1 LKPKKTI
8 FDTKNKESLE
18 LMKKVSLR
26 NISEEVNSI
35 VTMNGWLQIKRGN
48 NHIQFLQIRNSGKI
62 IQVVAE
68 KEKFSEDDFLK
79 IKSLHQ
85 ECSLELVGMVVKSDK
100 AEGGFEILL
109 ESFRVIGES
118 IDYPITPKEHGTDF
132 LHNNRHLW
140 LRSKKQLAILQIRNE
155 LSFQIR
161 SFFYEENYLLLDT
174 PILTGSVG
182 ESAGTLFETEYFD
195 LGKAYLAQ
203 TGQLYLETGIFAHDK
218 VYCFGPTFRAE
229 KSKTR
234 RHLTEFW
241 MLEAETANFG
251 NEENILL
258 QDRFVRTVIK
268 RTIEKCR
275 MELKHLERDVEKLL
289 SYIEKPFPWIT
300 YDRAIEI
307 LQEKKES
314 IQWGEDI
321 NAERE
326 NILTEYHSSA
336 LFIKNYPRNIKA
348 FYMKQN
354 PENPSTV
361 LCADLIAPEGV
372 GEIIGG
378 SEREEDF
385 QKIIQRI
392 KEEGLEE
399 ESYSW
404 YLDLRK
410 YGSVPHS
417 GFGLGLERLIAWIA
431 GLPHV
436 RECIPYPRLMGRLDP

>member
-1 LKPKKTI
+1 MESISLKNISDFIGKT
-8 FDTKNKESLE
+8 
-18 LMKKVSLR
+18 VSLK
-26 NISEEVNSI
+26 
-35 VTMNGWLQIKRGN
+35 GWLQIKRGN
-48 NHIQFLQIRNSGKI
+48 NHIQFLQIRNSGRI
-62 IQVVAE
+62 IQVVVE
-68 KEKFSEDDFLK
+68 KEKFSEEDFTK
-79 IKSLHQ
+79 IKTFHQ
-85 ECSLELVGMVVKSDK
+85 EMSLELIGTVVESIKSDL
-100 AEGGFEILL
+100 GYEIILDSYSIL
-109 ESFRVIGES
+109 GDS

-140 LRSKKQLAILQIRNE
+140 LRSKRQLAILQIRNE
-155 LSFQIR
+155 LSYAIR
-161 SFFYEENYLLLDT
+161 SFFYKQNYVLLDT

-203 TGQLYLETGIFAHDK
+203 TGQLYLETGIFAHDR

-241 MLEAETANFG
+241 MLEAETANFD
-251 NEENILL
+251 NETNIQF
-258 QDRFVRTVIK
+258 QDLFIRTVIK
-268 RTIEKCR
+268 ETIEKCKT
-275 MELKHLERDVEKLL
+275 ELKVLERDIDKLNQF
-289 SYIEKPFPWIT
+289 IEKPFTVISYDQAIT
-300 YDRAIEI
+300 I
-307 LQEKKES
+307 LQSKKEE

-326 NILTEYHSSA
+326 SILTEHYNGA
-336 LFIKNYPRNIKA
+336 IFIKNYPRSIKA

-354 PENPSTV
+354 PENPKSV

-378 SEREEDF
+378 SEREEGLE
-385 QKIIQRI
+385 KIIERI
-392 KEEGLEE
+392 KEEELSL

-431 GLPHV
+431 GLSHV
-436 RECIPYPRLMGRLDP
+436 RECIPFPRLMGRLDP

>member
-1 LKPKKTI
+1 MESISLKNI
-8 FDTKNKESLE
+8 SDYVG
-18 LMKKVSLR
+18 KKVTLK
-26 NISEEVNSI
+26 
-35 VTMNGWLQIKRGN
+35 GWLQIKRGN

-62 IQVVAE
+62 TQVVVE
-68 KEKFSEDDFLK
+68 KEKFTEDEFSK

-85 ECSLELVGMVVKSDK
+85 EMSLELFGTVVESLKSDL
-100 AEGGFEILL
+100 GFEIIL
-109 ESFRVIGES
+109 EKYTIIGES
-118 IDYPITPKEHGTDF
+118 FEYPITPKDHGTDF

-155 LSFQIR
+155 LSFAIR
-161 SFFYEENYLLLDT
+161 NFFYKQNYVLLDT

-195 LGKAYLAQ
+195 IGKAYLAQ
-203 TGQLYLETGIFAHDK
+203 TGQLYLETGIFAHDR

-241 MLEAETANFG
+241 MLEAETANFD
-251 NEENILL
+251 NEENIKF
-258 QDRFVRTVIK
+258 QDFFIRTVVK
-268 RTIEKCR
+268 ETIEKCTS
-275 MELKHLERDVEKLL
+275 ELKVLERDVEKLKL
-289 SYIEKPFPWIT
+289 FIQNPFLVISYDE
-300 YDRAIEI
+300 AIST
-307 LQEKKES
+307 LQSKKED
-314 IQWGEDI
+314 INWGEDI

-326 NILTEYHSSA
+326 SILTDHYNGA

-354 PENPSTV
+354 PENPKTV

-378 SEREEDF
+378 SEREEGLD
-385 QKIIQRI
+385 KLMERI
-392 KEEGLEE
+392 REEELSL

>member
-1 LKPKKTI
+1 MESISLKNISDFIGKT
-8 FDTKNKESLE
+8 
-18 LMKKVSLR
+18 VSLK
-26 NISEEVNSI
+26 
-35 VTMNGWLQIKRGN
+35 GWLQIKRGN
-48 NHIQFLQIRNSGKI
+48 NHIQFLQIRNSGRI
-62 IQVVAE
+62 IQVVVE
-68 KEKFSEDDFLK
+68 KDKFSEEDFTK
-79 IKSLHQ
+79 IKSFHQ
-85 ECSLELVGMVVKSDK
+85 EMSLELIGTVVESIKSDL
-100 AEGGFEILL
+100 GYEIILDSYSIL
-109 ESFRVIGES
+109 GDS

-140 LRSKKQLAILQIRNE
+140 LRSKRQLAILQIRNE
-155 LSFQIR
+155 LSYAIR
-161 SFFYEENYLLLDT
+161 SFFYKQNYVLLDT

-203 TGQLYLETGIFAHDK
+203 TGQLYLETGIFAHDR

-241 MLEAETANFG
+241 MLEAETANFD
-251 NEENILL
+251 NETNIQF
-258 QDRFVRTVIK
+258 QDLFIRTVIK
-268 RTIEKCR
+268 ETIEKCKT
-275 MELKHLERDVEKLL
+275 ELKVLERDIDKLNQF
-289 SYIEKPFPWIT
+289 IEKPFTVISYDQAIT
-300 YDRAIEI
+300 I
-307 LQEKKES
+307 LQSKKEE

-326 NILTEYHSSA
+326 SILTEHYNGA
-336 LFIKNYPRNIKA
+336 LFIKNYPRSIKA

-354 PENPSTV
+354 PQNPKTV

-378 SEREEDF
+378 SEREEGLE
-385 QKIIQRI
+385 KIIERI
-392 KEEGLEE
+392 KEEELSL

-431 GLPHV
+431 GLSHV
-436 RECIPYPRLMGRLDP
+436 RECIPFPRLMGRLDP

>member
-1 LKPKKTI
+1 MESISLKNISDFIGKT
-8 FDTKNKESLE
+8 
-18 LMKKVSLR
+18 VSLK
-26 NISEEVNSI
+26 
-35 VTMNGWLQIKRGN
+35 GWLQIKRGN
-48 NHIQFLQIRNSGKI
+48 NHIQFLQIRNSGRI
-62 IQVVAE
+62 IQVVVE
-68 KEKFSEDDFLK
+68 KEKFSEEDFTK
-79 IKSLHQ
+79 IKTFHQ
-85 ECSLELVGMVVKSDK
+85 EMSLELIGTVVESIKSDL
-100 AEGGFEILL
+100 GYEIILDSYSIL
-109 ESFRVIGES
+109 GDS

-140 LRSKKQLAILQIRNE
+140 LRSKRQLAILQIRNE
-155 LSFQIR
+155 LSYAIR
-161 SFFYEENYLLLDT
+161 SFFYKQNYVLLDT

-203 TGQLYLETGIFAHDK
+203 TGQLYLETGIFAHDR

-241 MLEAETANFG
+241 MLEAETANFD
-251 NEENILL
+251 NETNIQF
-258 QDRFVRTVIK
+258 QDLFIRTVIK
-268 RTIEKCR
+268 ETIEKCKT
-275 MELKHLERDVEKLL
+275 ELKVLERDIDKLNQF
-289 SYIEKPFPWIT
+289 IEKPFTVIS
-300 YDRAIEI
+300 YDQAINI
-307 LQEKKES
+307 LQSKKEE

-326 NILTEYHSSA
+326 SILTEHYNGA
-336 LFIKNYPRNIKA
+336 LFIKNYPRSIKA

-354 PENPSTV
+354 PENPKTV

-378 SEREEDF
+378 SEREEGLE
-385 QKIIQRI
+385 KIIERI
-392 KEEGLEE
+392 KEEELSL

-431 GLPHV
+431 GLSHV
-436 RECIPYPRLMGRLDP
+436 RECIPFPRLMGRLDP

>member
-1 LKPKKTI
+1 MESISLKNISDYLNKT
-8 FDTKNKESLE
+8 
-18 LMKKVSLR
+18 VSLK
-26 NISEEVNSI
+26 
-35 VTMNGWLQIKRGN
+35 GWLQIKRGN
-48 NHIQFLQIRNSGKI
+48 NHIQFLQIRNSGRI
-62 IQVVAE
+62 IQVVVE
-68 KEKFSEDDFLK
+68 KEKFSDEDFLK
-79 IKSLHQ
+79 IKTLHQ
-85 ECSLELVGMVVKSDK
+85 EMSLELTGRVVESEKS
-100 AEGGFEILL
+100 ELGFEVIL
-109 ESFRVIGES
+109 ESYTILGDS
-118 IDYPITPKEHGTDF
+118 IEYPITPKEHGTDF

-140 LRSKKQLAILQIRNE
+140 LRSKRQLAILQIRNE
-155 LSFQIR
+155 LSYAIR
-161 SFFYEENYLLLDT
+161 SFFYKKNYVLLDT

-203 TGQLYLETGIFAHDK
+203 TGQLYLETGIFAHDR

-241 MLEAETANFG
+241 MLEAETANYD
-251 NEENILL
+251 NESNIQF
-258 QDRFVRTVIK
+258 QDIFIRTVIK
-268 RTIEKCR
+268 ETIEKCKT
-275 MELKHLERDVEKLL
+275 ELKILERDVDKLNSFIQNPFL
-289 SYIEKPFPWIT
+289 VISYDE
-300 YDRAIEI
+300 AIST
-307 LQEKKES
+307 LQSKKEE

-326 NILTEYHSSA
+326 SILTDHYNGA
-336 LFIKNYPRNIKA
+336 LFIKNYPRSIKA

-354 PENPSTV
+354 PENPKTV

-378 SEREEDF
+378 SEREEVLE
-385 QKIIQRI
+385 KIIGRI
-392 KEEGLEE
+392 KEEDLSL

-436 RECIPYPRLMGRLDP
+436 RECIPFPRLMGRLDP

>member
-1 LKPKKTI
+1 MESISLKNISDFIGKT
-8 FDTKNKESLE
+8 
-18 LMKKVSLR
+18 VSLK
-26 NISEEVNSI
+26 
-35 VTMNGWLQIKRGN
+35 GWLQIKRGN
-48 NHIQFLQIRNSGKI
+48 NHIQFLQIRNSGRI
-62 IQVVAE
+62 IQVVVE
-68 KEKFSEDDFLK
+68 KEKFSEEDFTK
-79 IKSLHQ
+79 IKTFHQ
-85 ECSLELVGMVVKSDK
+85 EMSLELIGTVVESIKSDL
-100 AEGGFEILL
+100 GYEIILDSYSIL
-109 ESFRVIGES
+109 GDS

-140 LRSKKQLAILQIRNE
+140 LRSKRQLAILQIRNE
-155 LSFQIR
+155 LSYAIR
-161 SFFYEENYLLLDT
+161 SFFYKQNYVLLDT

-203 TGQLYLETGIFAHDK
+203 TGQLYLETGIFAHDR

-241 MLEAETANFG
+241 MLEAETANFD
-251 NEENILL
+251 NETNIQF
-258 QDRFVRTVIK
+258 QDLFIRTVIK
-268 RTIEKCR
+268 ETIEKCKT
-275 MELKHLERDVEKLL
+275 ELKVLERDIDKLNQF
-289 SYIEKPFPWIT
+289 IEKPFTVISYDQAIT
-300 YDRAIEI
+300 I
-307 LQEKKES
+307 LQSKKEE

-326 NILTEYHSSA
+326 SILTEHYNGA
-336 LFIKNYPRNIKA
+336 LFIKNYPRSIKA

-354 PENPSTV
+354 PENPKTV

-378 SEREEDF
+378 SEREEGLE
-385 QKIIQRI
+385 KIIERI
-392 KEEGLEE
+392 KEEELSL

-431 GLPHV
+431 GLSHV
-436 RECIPYPRLMGRLDP
+436 RECIPFPRLMGRLDP